1 MGITLNAAKYAI
13 FYNADYNLEDRMQA
27 EARNYRIG
35 QKEHIF
41 YIDIVA
47 RNTVEEGIIESLVN
61 KYELATEV
69 LRDKLLEWLKI

>member
-13 FYNADYNLEDRMQA
+13 FYNADYNYEDRMQA

-35 QKEHIF
+35 QKENIF

-47 RNTVEEGIIESLVN
+47 EDTIEQEIVQALIN
-61 KYELATEV
+61 KYEIATEV